1 MPTYAPYSADCCFR
15 FQHTHEKRG
24 ASSVPGPRSKGSRIA
39 LLVEP
44 SNAESPT
51 PMYVNIHINI
61 KCIQILHPKG
71 RSRCF
76 GFD

>member
-1 MPTYAPYSADCCFR
+1 MLLFLGFSTY
-15 FQHTHEKRG
+15 TKKRG
-24 ASSVPGPRSKGSRIA
+24 ASPVPGPRSKGSRIA

-51 PMYVNIHINI
+51 LMYNTIAHLSDGYNN
-61 KCIQILHPKG
+61 LHLKG